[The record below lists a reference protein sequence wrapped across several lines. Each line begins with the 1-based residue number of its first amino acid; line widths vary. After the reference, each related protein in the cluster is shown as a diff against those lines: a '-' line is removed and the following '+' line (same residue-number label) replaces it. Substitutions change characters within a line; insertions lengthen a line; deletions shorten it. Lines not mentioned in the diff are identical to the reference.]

1 MSKKM
6 KAKLE
11 SLSDKFDY
19 TKEKEKTKNL
29 ILGWKDENNIN
40 PLDVVVKFIMDKG
53 LKLYGAQHSPTPPG
67 MDRAGQKASRSD
79 RVSPRKLCK
88 R

>member
-53 LKLYGAQHSPTPPG
+53 LKLYGGLALHEHL
-67 MDRAGQKASRSD
+67 K
-79 RVSPRKLCK
+79 KH
-88 R
+88 